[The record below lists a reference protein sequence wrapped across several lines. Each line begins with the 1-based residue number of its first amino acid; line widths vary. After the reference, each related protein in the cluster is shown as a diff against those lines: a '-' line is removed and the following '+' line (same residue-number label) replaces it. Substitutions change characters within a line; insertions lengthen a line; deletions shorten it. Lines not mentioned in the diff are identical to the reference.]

1 MDDEDIVRDAAGS
14 VLKCIGYEA
23 EAAKDGAEA
32 IELYRKGMESG
43 RPFDAVIM
51 DITIPGGMGGKEAIK
66 KIA

>member
-32 IELYRKGMESG
+32 IEFIQERHGI
-43 RPFDAVIM
+43 RP
-51 DITIPGGMGGKEAIK
+51 AI
-66 KIA
+66 